1 MFYTLYSNIYGNIV
15 VRKTPLYLDQKIH
28 TKFTEPC
35 TIARS
40 FQRSPQYYTITIFT
54 ELNGDGKHRGIHPRN
69 TEGERC
75 LIIRMFL
82 YGATP
87 TGGGHFPVQFLF
99 LHNIQFR
106 WINGR
111 ELTLLREQAARLD
124 NLPLRDVADLEPV
137 VIGQLPVEYLEVL
150 LQPLPVVALDDAR
163 HSLLMYPSQRHLVI
177 REDKAKLN
185 RMVWQTRQ

>member
-87 TGGGHFPVQFLF
+87 TGGAILQSSSYSSTIFSSAGSTDVNSPSCENKPLASTTFLCGMW
-99 LHNIQFR
+99 LILSRSSSVSSQSNISRFCFS
-106 WINGR
+106 
-111 ELTLLREQAARLD
+111 L
-124 NLPLRDVADLEPV
+124 
-137 VIGQLPVEYLEVL
+137 
-150 LQPLPVVALDDAR
+150 
-163 HSLLMYPSQRHLVI
+163 SLL
-177 REDKAKLN
+177 
-185 RMVWQTRQ
+185 